1 MDPYRH
7 GQRVRGGF
15 SPLRTGNWTPN
26 LSGLGDLCDP
36 TDLACQM
43 SGQTN
48 MNLITGSP
56 SDVSG
61 ANTLTS
67 ILGGVPMAAWL
78 AIGLSVFALVSFSKR

>member
-1 MDPYRH
+1 MDPYRSS
-7 GQRVRGGF
+7 QRVRGGF
-15 SPLRTGNWTPN
+15 SPLVTGNWTPPH

-48 MNLITGSP
+48 MNLITGQP
-56 SDVSG
+56 VDVSG

-67 ILGGVPMAAWL
+67 LFGQIPMAAWL
-78 AIGLSVFALVSFSKR
+78 ALGLGAVVLFAMKK